1 MTAPAEPRYHMVT
14 EGDSLSRISMRYYGM
29 PNRWQEIFQANRDM
43 LQGSN
48 ALRVGMQLRIP

>member
-1 MTAPAEPRYHMVT
+1 MVT